1 MKKLSIAVL
10 ACVIMISMVGVAA
23 ANNVRQDCG
32 CGLGGMAIGDKEG
45 IIWKLVGTF
54 LNGICGNQTFAM
66 SSGTLDCG
74 KDQLTA
80 KYDKMNVFV
89 ADNMDVLAI
98 DIAQGQGES
107 LDALAEIAE
116 VSASDRPALF
126 AALQNNFDSIYPT
139 AEVASSDVV
148 DGIARI
154 MQTI

>member
-74 KDQLTA
+74 KDPLTA
-80 KYDKMNVFV
+80 NYDKMNVFV

-126 AALQNNFDSIYPT
+126 AALQSNFDSIYPT
-139 AEVASSDVV
+139 AEVTAKDVV
-148 DGIARI
+148 DGIAQI